1 MSNHPNIKKHLN
13 KTLKSINDGEC
24 LFLYTQKTVLV
35 EDWTNLLT
43 NYNKKIFYIS
53 YAGQKDYL
61 AIGRCREFNLDS
73 KKELLTLKNL
83 SYNIHSYGE
92 TVDKNLKI
100 FGGVS
105 FDMDGTS
112 YKPWDD
118 IPKGSFFIP
127 EFLITKDNNEC
138 FISYFTLLNKNSD
151 IEKINAHYTRSL
163 EDFSTYL
170 NTSCQNNLKFDE
182 DVPNRA
188 DYSNIFNKFSNN
200 IIDGT
205 INKAILSRT
214 KEFSIENKAILKN
227 THSPCTTFYIDLL
240 DSKRFFGSTPEI
252 LISVNNKTYNSAA
265 IAGTLKKEE
274 NKTSEV
280 RLSEFLDDPKE
291 LLEHKYVVDDL
302 TKKLDKRSDQI
313 NIAKKPK
320 LLELDHLYHLHTPIS
335 GTLKDNSHILD
346 LLYELYPTPAVLG
359 YPKESAL
366 EVIREHEPFD
376 RGWYGGCV
384 GWFDL
389 DGNGRFDVAIRSAL
403 QSNRKLY
410 CYAGGGILEDSK
422 EGQEWD
428 EAELKFQHLLS
439 LID

>member
-1 MSNHPNIKKHLN
+1 
-13 KTLKSINDGEC
+13 
-24 LFLYTQKTVLV
+24 
-35 EDWTNLLT
+35 
-43 NYNKKIFYIS
+43 
-53 YAGQKDYL
+53 
-61 AIGRCREFNLDS
+61 
-73 KKELLTLKNL
+73 
-83 SYNIHSYGE
+83 
-92 TVDKNLKI
+92 
-100 FGGVS
+100 
-105 FDMDGTS
+105 
-112 YKPWDD
+112 
-118 IPKGSFFIP
+118 
-127 EFLITKDNNEC
+127 C

-163 EDFSTYL
+163 ENFSTYL

-252 LISVNNKTYNSAA
+252 LISINNKTYNSAA
-265 IAGTLKKEE
+265 IAGTLKKEK

-313 NIAKKPK
+313 KIAKKPE

-335 GTLKDNSHILD
+335 GTLKD
-346 LLYELYPTPAVLG
+346 
-359 YPKESAL
+359 
-366 EVIREHEPFD
+366 
-376 RGWYGGCV
+376 
-384 GWFDL
+384 
-389 DGNGRFDVAIRSAL
+389 
-403 QSNRKLY
+403 
-410 CYAGGGILEDSK
+410 
-422 EGQEWD
+422 
-428 EAELKFQHLLS
+428 
-439 LID
+439 